1 MTVVTSGCHVTSRY
15 QDTRRGDRRVERTPG
30 SVARALPPSMDL
42 DEQGRFRFVVPFSC
56 PMQTVTEMAGFD
68 VERTRPNPAALVIGV
83 IATSL
88 GVVAGVSGLSADD
101 PFGEV
106 TTYAGIAGV
115 AAGLPLVVGPLIGNG
130 VAQVPRGV
138 QEVRA
143 AAGEEPCG
151 TKPLPGQRATITWS
165 GLRVTGTVDADG
177 YFAVSP
183 FSFIDAFDVGRIPA
197 LVLAIE
203 VVQDGGTLPM
213 EVVLDAAAL
222 AGARD
227 GFFKLAGIDGAIGR
241 LRKVPRLEAGML
253 RVSRVKRDRDR
264 GVRLVLPLT
273 NAGPGDAY
281 GVRLTV
287 AAPSPELDGRII
299 YVGRLPAKTTIEVDS
314 IIPVTEDADR
324 ALASELEIS
333 VLLRDA
339 HDTAPSAPVRFRGA
353 VLHDPSR

>member
-1 MTVVTSGCHVTSRY
+1 VTVVTSGCHVTSRY
-15 QDTRRGDRRVERTPG
+15 TDTRRGEARTERTPG

-42 DEQGRFRFVVPFSC
+42 DAQGRLRFVVPYIC
-56 PMQTVTEMAGFD
+56 PMQTVTEMEAVD
-68 VERTRPNPAALVIGV
+68 VERIRPNPAALVIGV

-88 GVVAGVSGLSADD
+88 GVVAGVAGLSSDD
-101 PFGEV
+101 PFAEA
-106 TTYAGIAGV
+106 TTYAGVAGV
-115 AAGLPLVVGPLIGNG
+115 AAGLPLVVGPFLGNR
-130 VAQVPRGV
+130 VDLVPRGV

-151 TKPLPGQRATITWS
+151 TKPLPGSRATITWS
-165 GLRVTGTVDADG
+165 GLRVSGTIDGDG

-183 FSFIDAFDVGRIPA
+183 FAFVDAFDVGRIPA
-197 LVLAIE
+197 LVLGIE
-203 VVQDGGTLPM
+203 VAQEGGTLPL

-227 GFFKLAGIDGAIGR
+227 GYFERTHIDAAIGT

-253 RVSRVKRDRDR
+253 RVSRVKRDGDR

-281 GVRLTV
+281 GVRLAV
-287 AAPSPELDGRII
+287 AAANPELDGRII
-299 YVGRLPAKTTIEVDS
+299 YVGRLPARTTIEVDGV
-314 IIPVTEDADR
+314 IPVSEEADR
-324 ALASELEIS
+324 ALASELEIA